1 MSKIRQEVK
10 QCMLKIDNSADKK
23 VTAHFLFP
31 EHFIGFKGHFPGNPV
46 LPGIC
51 QVQALIT
58 IAEKLH
64 KKKTILRKVV
74 LAKFFKQISQDETV
88 LFDYT
93 EKKEEDNEFNIKA
106 LVSAV
111 NGEKI
116 AKLELEINFLQ

>member
-1 MSKIRQEVK
+1 MSTIKQEIK
-10 QCMLKIDNSADKK
+10 QCMLKIDNNADNKIK
-23 VTAHFLFP
+23 AHFLFP
-31 EHFIGFKGHFPGNPV
+31 EHFIGFKGHFPGKPV

-51 QVQALIT
+51 QVQALIV

-64 KKKTILRKVV
+64 KKKAALRKVV
-74 LAKFFKQISQDETV
+74 LAKFFRQISQDETV

-106 LVSAV
+106 LVSTV

-116 AKLELEINFLQ
+116 AKLELEINFL